1 MSDYDRPAHA
11 YVACCD
17 RMPLFERTERIW
29 VSNYGWERV
38 CRPGT
43 GCQWI
48 DPEGSRP

>member
-1 MSDYDRPAHA
+1 MSDYDRPAHT

-38 CRPGT
+38 CRAGC

-48 DPEGSRP
+48 NPEGSRP